1 MKGNK
6 ISGNKD
12 YFRENVIR
20 LENFNITQRFQSFN
34 YDEIR

>member
-20 LENFNITQRFQSFN
+20 LENFNIILKRFQSFS
-34 YDEIR
+34 